1 MNPQNPY
8 APPATAPKP
17 ADPFEALCVQYPA
30 LAHEIR
36 AVAATGTQRSLPP
49 PSKVVGTAVFWGC
62 IVIALGV
69 IYLLSR

>member
-1 MNPQNPY
+1 MNSQNPY
-8 APPATAPKP
+8 APPATAPKA

-30 LAHEIR
+30 LGDEIR
-36 AVAATGTQRSLPP
+36 AVAATGTQRPLPI
-49 PSKVVGTAVFWGC
+49 PSKAVGTALFWGC